1 MITKQVAHKIFLL
14 VSAAIILH
22 GASGYIFINGIFSTM
37 QLDSYTI
44 LSNLLVAFGFILMAI
59 FSNRQNALWSY
70 LSFAMLVCISFT
82 GLVYNLV
89 LTPFGGHEMVFL
101 SWPNFVTHLLA
112 VVLVIVNY
120 VVFEKKGTFTRK
132 HIILAGL
139 LPTIL
144 YWAIFVF
151 FGEQLNFGHY
161 FFMMPNLIGWNMVYF
176 WFALLIIFFIGLS
189 AAIMLFDNGRKAIA
203 LAPLLAGAAI
213 CLVLGTLFYTP
224 IRILLSLSIPVED
237 VRVQD
242 RIEFSFVPN
251 RSGYHTMDLSFGG
264 EGIITV
270 FHLTDENAGIRTVF
284 SSIRENHS
292 TTWENRLWE
301 EINTVSVTF
310 FTDYESLIYFLESDE
325 FTPEQSAR
333 FLERSE
339 YFQEVFSRGGTNYS
353 AHFSITIQESYRRN

>member
-1 MITKQVAHKIFLL
+1 MMTKQLAHKVFLL
-14 VSAAIILH
+14 ISAAIILH

-70 LSFAMLVCISFT
+70 LSFAMLVCICFT

-112 VVLVIVNY
+112 MVLVIVNY

-161 FFMMPNLIGWNMVYF
+161 FFMMPSLIGWSMVYF
-176 WFALLIIFFIGLS
+176 WFVLLMIFFIGLS
-189 AAIMLFDNGRKAIA
+189 MTIMLFDNGRKFIAIA
-203 LAPLLAGAAI
+203 PLILGATI

-224 IRILLSLSIPVED
+224 IRILLIISIPVED

-242 RIEFSFVPN
+242 RIEFSFVPS
-251 RSGYHTMDLSFGG
+251 RSGYHTIDLSFEGD
-264 EGIITV
+264 GIIT
-270 FHLTDENAGIRTVF
+270 FFELSDENAEVGTVF
-284 SSIRENHS
+284 TITEEHFSN
-292 TTWENRLWE
+292 TWNLRLWDNP
-301 EINTVSVTF
+301 NTVRVIF
-310 FTDYESLIYFLESDE
+310 FTDYDSLIHFIESEE
-325 FTPEQSAR
+325 FSPELSTH
-333 FLERSE
+333 LMERSE
-339 YFQEVFSRGGTNYS
+339 HYKEVFSRGGANYS